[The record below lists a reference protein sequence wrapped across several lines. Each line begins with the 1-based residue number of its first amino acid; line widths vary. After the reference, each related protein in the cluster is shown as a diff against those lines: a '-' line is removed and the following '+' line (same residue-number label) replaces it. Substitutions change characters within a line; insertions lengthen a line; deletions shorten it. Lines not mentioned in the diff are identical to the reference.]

1 MDRRRSDLFRARYD
15 LFVTS
20 AHSTPYVSLEEF
32 LEMEPAEGT
41 WLEWCGGLVYAMSG
55 GSPTHSK
62 LSALV
67 IGALLSRVGSDCT
80 VFDSKVDIWVER
92 AEFYGQADVSVVCG
106 PLHVHKVTRKDK
118 TLGEAI
124 TNPQVVVE
132 VLSPSTEARDRG
144 ESFAAYKQTPRSR
157 STSSSPRT
165 SDGSRCDGAAP
176 AGGARISRRRGRRFA
191 STDTTSPSTRSTAP
205 RSEPVTPW

>member
-1 MDRRRSDLFRARYD
+1 
-15 LFVTS
+15 
-20 AHSTPYVSLEEF
+20 
-32 LEMEPAEGT
+32 MEPTEGT
-41 WLEWCGGLVYAMSG
+41 WLEWSGGLVYSMSG

-67 IGALLSRVGSDCT
+67 IGALLARVGSDCT

-124 TNPQVVVE
+124 TNPQVIVE

-144 ESFAAYKQTPRSR
+144 EKFAAYKQITALEEYVLISQNDR
-157 STSSSPRT
+157 
-165 SDGSRCDGAAP
+165 
-176 AGGARISRRRGRRFA
+176 RIEVRRRGARGWSSDIAEAGQTIRIHGHDLA
-191 STDTTSPSTRSTAP
+191 VDALYGPLG
-205 RSEPVTPW
+205 